1 MPVPADICQRSTD
14 RTGNVQ
20 HAPPDTFPT
29 TRLII
34 GSDQLTSGGGG
45 SYEHHYPATGDV
57 QAVVPLAGVSDV
69 DAAVGAARSAFP
81 GWRDL
86 DLNRRRDIL
95 LAIARALLA
104 EEQALAAI
112 ATQEMGMP
120 NHLAGHAA
128 HIAADWFSYYAGW
141 IGKSAGD
148 VVPVPA
154 GEAFDYVRDEPLG
167 VIGAIIPWKGR

>member
-1 MPVPADICQRSTD
+1 LP
-14 RTGNVQ
+14 
-20 HAPPDTFPT
+20 TFN
-29 TRLII
+29 
-34 GSDQLTSGGGG
+34 GSDRKRAARTARHFSYHPAHHRLRPAHLGGGG

-128 HIAADWFSYYAGW
+128 HIAADWFSY
-141 IGKSAGD
+141 
-148 VVPVPA
+148 
-154 GEAFDYVRDEPLG
+154 
-167 VIGAIIPWKGR
+167 